1 MTDTTDRYALTL
13 LSAAQAHKEISHNE
27 ALLRIDGLL
36 HPSVASLGA
45 TTPPVTANAGDAW
58 IVGTG
63 AGGAWAQH
71 SDEIALWQAGGW
83 TFLKPQA
90 GCIAWSRANGSHLL
104 YDGSRWRGDAWPM
117 RNVEIAG
124 KTVLSSR
131 QPAINLPTTGGMV
144 DTEARNVLGQIL
156 MALRSHGLIEA

>member
-27 ALLRIDGLL
+27 ALLRVDGLL
-36 HPSVASLGA
+36 HPSVVAFGA
-45 TTPPVTANAGDAW
+45 TTVPSAPNPGDAW
-58 IVGTG
+58 IIGAD

-90 GCIAWSRANGSHLL
+90 GCIVWSRADGAHLL
-104 YDGSRWRGDAWPM
+104 YDGSRWRDDAWPM
-117 RNVEIAG
+117 RSVEIGG
-124 KTVLSSR
+124 KRVVSAR
-131 QPAINLPTTGGMV
+131 EPAISLPSNGAIV

-156 MALRSHGLIEA
+156 VALRSHGLIES